1 MEPLLEAIRAA
12 VATGATTEQKTA
24 GAQACRTIF
33 TALEA
38 ETGKPIGLPTA
49 PKPHPL
55 AGLTFDQALELVI
68 MRLTSV
74 AEARDTKAQVADA
87 PKPTADTPKL
97 PAIAAPRIP
106 LIQPPL
112 GPRTTRRPVPPNQG
126 NSRVPAR

>member
-12 VATGATTEQKTA
+12 VATDATAEQKTA

-38 ETGKPIGLPTA
+38 ETGKPIGLPSA
-49 PKPHPL
+49 PKAHPL

-87 PKPTADTPKL
+87 PKPPVDTPKL
-97 PAIAAPRIP
+97 SAVAAPRIP
-106 LIQPPL
+106 LIQPSL
-112 GPRTTRRPVPPNQG
+112 GARTTRRPMPPNQG
-126 NSRVPAR
+126 TSRVRAR